1 MRSCAAVAALL
12 RLVRP
17 KLPTPLRALLLQE
30 KKEMEMARP
39 KGDDESVVG
48 GAELAK
54 TAKAGTAEYPGPFK
68 SVQFMEKHREKRRA
82 PRVVS

>member
-1 MRSCAAVAALL
+1 
-12 RLVRP
+12 
-17 KLPTPLRALLLQE
+17 
-30 KKEMEMARP
+30 MEMARP